1 MAVIKQIDQYRF
13 IYIHKET
20 TNQSFLDMH
29 HYLKAIGVQNND
41 FMLALI
47 DVGLAGVDPR
57 DPHLSSTMKARVLQE
72 CRNNYW

>member
-1 MAVIKQIDQYRF
+1 MAIMKQIDQYRF

-41 FMLALI
+41 FMLALL
-47 DVGLAGVDPR
+47 DVGLAGIDPR
-57 DPHLSSTMKARVLQE
+57 DPLLSPAMKSRILME
-72 CRNNYW
+72 CKNNYW